1 MRSTRALVLGG
12 LLLYGGWLWSKTGAY
27 ASGSDPS
34 GYLNFARL
42 LLAGQWNCP
51 QPSPLPPIPD
61 LSEAATIPLGFRP
74 MPGQHM
80 APTYPIGL
88 PLLLA
93 LGQLITG
100 PATGPHLVMWL
111 HALAGLALTFA
122 IGRKLGLD
130 RGLAA
135 MGLLVLAT
143 SQQYLFSSLH
153 CMSDLP
159 AMVWGSGAVWLAW
172 LARSQDRRWAWLA
185 LAAGA
190 AFGMGVLIRPAN
202 LMLVWPI
209 LFCLASS
216 PWRFRALLCF
226 GLGGLPLAVVLLA
239 TNQAAYGQALTSGYG
254 DLSSLFRLKYVPL
267 ALLHYAR
274 WLPVVLSPLVLLGLG
289 WPVLL
294 NRARFEAWLLMLWV
308 LPSLAFYSV
317 FKHTHD
323 TWWYLRFLLP
333 VFPPLLMGGLRIGS
347 GLLRSRRI
355 RAAVAAAVVLWALF
369 WESQLH
375 VSGIGSGEL
384 AHLQIARWTQKNLHR
399 QGVILT
405 LQLSGCL
412 TYYTDFS
419 LLRWDTMRPDDWQRL
434 ARWCEQQQRPLYAV
448 LFPFE
453 IEQGALKRCPWGQW
467 EPIGQMFA
475 ITMWRWDP
483 APGAPGRSAPPRS
496 PN

>member
-1 MRSTRALVLGG
+1 MRSARALLLAG
-12 LLLYGGWLWSKTGAY
+12 LLLYAGWLWSKTGAY

-51 QPSPLPPIPD
+51 RPSPLPPISEI
-61 LSEAATIPLGFRP
+61 SEAATIPLGFRP
-74 MPGQHM
+74 MPGQQM

-93 LGQLITG
+93 LGQLLAG
-100 PATGPHLVMWL
+100 PDTGPHLVMWV
-111 HALAGLALTFA
+111 HALAGLALAFT

-130 RGLAA
+130 QGLAA
-135 MGLLVLAT
+135 LGLLVLAT

-172 LARSQDRRWAWLA
+172 LVRSHPQKWPWLA

-190 AFGMGVLIRPAN
+190 AFGVGVLIRPAN

-209 LFCLASS
+209 LFCLACS
-216 PWRFRALLCF
+216 PRPLRALLCL
-226 GLGGLPLAVVLLA
+226 GLGGLPLAGVLLA

-274 WLPVVLSPLVLLGLG
+274 WLPVALSPLVLLGLG
-289 WPVLL
+289 WPRML
-294 NRARFEAWLLMLWV
+294 RQSRFEAWLLLLWV

-333 VFPPLLMGGLRIGS
+333 VFPPLLMGSLWTGRQ
-347 GLLRSRRI
+347 LLRSTQFRS
-355 RAAVAAAVVLWALF
+355 AVACLVVLWALH
-369 WESQLH
+369 WESRLQA
-375 VSGIGSGEL
+375 SGIGSGEL
-384 AHLQIARWTQKNLHR
+384 AHLQLARWTQKNLDR
-399 QGVILT
+399 RGVILT
-405 LQLSGCL
+405 LQVSGCL

-419 LLRWDTMRPDDWQRL
+419 LLRWDTMQPDDWLHL

-453 IEQGALKRCPWGQW
+453 VEGGALKRCPWGQW
-467 EPIGQMFA
+467 EPIGKMFA
-475 ITMWRWDP
+475 ITMWRWNP
-483 APGAPGRSAPPRS
+483 APSVPDRSAPPHS